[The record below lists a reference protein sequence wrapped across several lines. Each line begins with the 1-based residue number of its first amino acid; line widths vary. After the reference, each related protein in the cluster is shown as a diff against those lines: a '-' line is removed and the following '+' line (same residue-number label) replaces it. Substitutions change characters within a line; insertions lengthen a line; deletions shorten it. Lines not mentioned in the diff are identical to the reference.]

1 MRDLEKLNLLDKVNV
16 LIKFLYMNE
25 KHYIIYENYDGNY
38 LKITMNENFN
48 LSIIDLEFK
57 YKCSELENKFS
68 VSDYIDVISYLEKHN
83 EFNIITDVVLLGR
96 QFKETK
102 RMKEVINKY
111 E

>member
-1 MRDLEKLNLLDKVNV
+1 MRDLRKMILLDKVNV

-25 KHYIIYENYDGNY
+25 EHYIIYENYDENY
-38 LKITMNENFN
+38 LKITMNEN
-48 LSIIDLEFK
+48 LSLNIIDLEFK
-57 YKCSELENKFS
+57 YVCSELENKFS

>member
-25 KHYIIYENYDGNY
+25 EHYIIYENYDGNY
-38 LKITMNENFN
+38 LKVTMNENFN
-48 LSIIDLEFK
+48 LNIIDLEFK
-57 YKCSELENKFS
+57 YVCSELENKFS
-68 VSDYIDVISYLEKHN
+68 VSDYINIVNYLEKHN

-96 QFKETK
+96 PFKESK
-102 RMKEVINKY
+102 RMKGIINKY

>member
-1 MRDLEKLNLLDKVNV
+1 MRDLRKMILLDKVNV

-25 KHYIIYENYDGNY
+25 EHYIIYENYDENY
-38 LKITMNENFN
+38 LKITMNENFSLN
-48 LSIIDLEFK
+48 IIDLEFK
-57 YKCSELENKFS
+57 YVCSELENKFS

>member
-1 MRDLEKLNLLDKVNV
+1 MRDLRKMILLDKVNV

-25 KHYIIYENYDGNY
+25 EHYIIYENYDENY
-38 LKITMNENFN
+38 LKVTMNENFN
-48 LSIIDLEFK
+48 LNIIDLEFK
-57 YKCSELENKFS
+57 YVCSELENKFS
-68 VSDYIDVISYLEKHN
+68 ISDYIDVISYLEKHN

>member
-1 MRDLEKLNLLDKVNV
+1 MRDLRKMILLDKVNV

-25 KHYIIYENYDGNY
+25 EHYIIYENYDENY
-38 LKITMNENFN
+38 LKITMNENFSLN
-48 LSIIDLEFK
+48 IIDLEFK
-57 YKCSELENKFS
+57 YVCSELENKFS

-111 E
+111 K

>member
-1 MRDLEKLNLLDKVNV
+1 MRDLRKMILLDKVNV
-16 LIKFLYMNE
+16 LIKFLYMSE

-38 LKITMNENFN
+38 LKITMNENFD

-102 RMKEVINKY
+102 RMKKVINKY